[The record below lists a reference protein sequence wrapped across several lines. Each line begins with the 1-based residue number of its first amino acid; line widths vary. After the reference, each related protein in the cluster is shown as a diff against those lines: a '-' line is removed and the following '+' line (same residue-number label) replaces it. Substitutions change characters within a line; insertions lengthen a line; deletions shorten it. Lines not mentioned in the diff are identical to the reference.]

1 MATNTENL
9 ISIPFSWNVSND
21 PINWALDLKIR
32 WLSENL
38 EAEIQQVSK
47 HFAEIKK
54 IIHLEL
60 KFESSW
66 RWLSGSLS
74 QQLGERSRVRNVAN
88 ANLQIKLY
96 VLCLCEF
103 WAFDTIN
110 IPYYTTKITLR
121 FDLFNS
127 FGGQIL
133 VATTFDFNT
142 VLKCLYNG
150 PHLLMKFSGVNM
162 IATCWWPLQHGT
174 TCPGCLR

>member
-1 MATNTENL
+1 MLAMIRLTGL
-9 ISIPFSWNVSND
+9 SISKSVDWAKTLKLKSNKFQN
-21 PINWALDLKIR
+21 I
-32 WLSENL
+32 
-38 EAEIQQVSK
+38 
-47 HFAEIKK
+47 FAEIEK
-54 IIHLEL
+54 IIHSEL
-60 KFESSW
+60 KFESFW

-162 IATCWWPLQHGT
+162 IATCWWPLHHGT